1 MTYQEA
7 AERAFGKAV
16 SFDPQILRSYDHD
29 LGEMPRPL
37 MALIQ
42 HRPHTVVV
50 ARSAAD
56 VATALSLAERYDV
69 PVTPRGQA
77 SAGYGGAI
85 PSRGGMVL
93 DLSNCN
99 RILAVDADKNTVD
112 VEPGVVWED
121 LSRALAPHGL
131 DNRVCPTS
139 APSSTVG
146 GWFAMGGVGIGSLRY
161 GSIRDSVLEIDVAG
175 LDGTIRTLAGADMEP
190 FHQTCGGLGVI
201 TRLRLACR
209 PAGAILPLAVRL
221 PDAAAATRFLETL
234 ETSPAVYSA
243 SLVNAGYCALRA
255 EAEGH
260 VPAIAS
266 GFLVSLALFE
276 SQADTAEIARLAAAC
291 GGELLDDAVAAMEW
305 EGRYYPMRIKKIGPS
320 ALVGEF
326 IVPLQGFVATAAAL
340 TAALPGDCF
349 GLEAFAVCGGKLAVL
364 VYILDDAKTLL
375 YPLRMAK
382 AMIPL
387 RLAIRHGGA
396 PYATGMWFSALAR
409 TIYGQDKYK
418 RIARLKTAQDSRD
431 LLNPGTIS
439 GPWLP
444 FLPFINLSRCILW
457 ATACLA
463 PLAARLPCARRRASK
478 HPGATS

>member
-7 AERAFGKAV
+7 AEQAFGEAV

-99 RILAVDADKNTVD
+99 RILAVDADKATVD

-175 LDGTIRTLAGADMEP
+175 LDGTIRTYSGVDMEP
-190 FHQTCGGLGVI
+190 FHQTCGGLGVV

-209 PAGAILPLAVRL
+209 PAEAILPLAIRL
-221 PDAAAATRFLETL
+221 PDAAAAARFLETL
-234 ETSPAVYSA
+234 ETTPAAYSA

-255 EAEGH
+255 QAEGH
-260 VPAIAS
+260 TPAIDS
-266 GFLVSLALFE
+266 GFLVSLALLA
-276 SQADTAEIARLAAAC
+276 SQANTVAIARLAAAC
-291 GGELLDDAVAAMEW
+291 GGELLDEAVAALEW

-326 IVPLQGFVATAAAL
+326 FIPFEGFAATCADV
-340 TAALPGDCF
+340 TAALPGDVF
-349 GLEAFAVCGGKLAVL
+349 GLEAFAVRGGKMAVL
-364 VYILDDAKTLL
+364 VYILDDAKALL

-387 RLAIRHGGA
+387 RLAARHGGA
-396 PYATGMWFSALAR
+396 PYAAGMWFSALAS
-409 TIYGQDKYK
+409 TLYGQEKLAQVK
-418 RIARLKTAQDSRD
+418 RLKTRQDTRD

-444 FLPFINLSRCILW
+444 FLPFVSLSRCILW

-463 PLAARLPCARRRASK
+463 PLAARLSSPRRSASK
-478 HPGATS
+478 HPGAAS